1 MLELKITTVDSLP
14 LPPTAGRTPEIFGR
28 VSRGVFNVFFSLSG
42 SARANEVEVRVD
54 FYLDSMH
61 PRMLTFL
68 KESDMY
74 IKSLDNRQ
82 MLRFWAFRWGFL
94 RLSIHTEDTFFY
106 SMLAFFF
113 YVSSLQHIFC
123 VGMCAEEKVTKISR
137 RFRWGVF
144 IIYICHTRGHTGGW
158 FLSDWFFFC
167 LFFCVGRQRWKADR
181 AEIGKVDRIIISHI
195 SRFSLSSTKLAIRK
209 PCGARKETW
218 QFSFPDDP
226 ERMWHTGK
234 PSK

>member
-106 SMLAFFF
+106 SMLAFF
-113 YVSSLQHIFC
+113 L
-123 VGMCAEEKVTKISR
+123 
-137 RFRWGVF
+137 
-144 IIYICHTRGHTGGW
+144 
-158 FLSDWFFFC
+158 LC
-167 LFFCVGRQRWKADR
+167 L
-181 AEIGKVDRIIISHI
+181 
-195 SRFSLSSTKLAIRK
+195 KLAAHFLCWNVCRRK
-209 PCGARKETW
+209 GYQNITEIQVRG
-218 QFSFPDDP
+218 FHYLYLSY
-226 ERMWHTGK
+226 TG
-234 PSK
+234 PHRWLIFE